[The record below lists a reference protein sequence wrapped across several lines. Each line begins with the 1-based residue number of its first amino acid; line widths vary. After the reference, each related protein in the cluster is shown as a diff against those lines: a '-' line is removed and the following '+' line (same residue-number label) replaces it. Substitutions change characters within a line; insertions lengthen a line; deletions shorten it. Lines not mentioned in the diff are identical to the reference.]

1 MTITR
6 VNSASISGNGTTS
19 ATATIPGGTGILAGD
34 LIIVNAGS
42 QTGHTT
48 NGISV
53 QDAVNATPYT
63 TILETEL
70 GSASTRWQQTFA
82 FLTPVN
88 IADGTVLTCTGYGTA
103 TNTEFSVDIFRGATA
118 TISRAAVGASNVSG
132 TTSAAPA
139 LASAPPAN
147 DLVLTFCM
155 AGSGTLTP
163 AAPFT
168 KGSSGTTGAATAIGY
183 VLAADGSSTYGST
196 WTLGTANTSAAQ
208 TVSFAAAVV
217 AAGSGAAIVIATP
230 WSPAR
235 TSAIITSSFP
245 LGNPAVATPQPIVT
259 TPQFAWTPIPHN
271 YLSASQPL
279 GNPATGT
286 PQPIVVTPPFT
297 WPRPSSPQIQNAPAT
312 PTVTAANTPGP
323 LVVTTPWRIAVQRP
337 LIITNA
343 PIGIPAQPTPKPLVA
358 GPQFQWPQ
366 TYIAAITKAPAE
378 PVLVAAY
385 MPAYVGIDGAATGS
399 SLDNQAAGSSLD
411 GTGTPSGDLDN
422 RTQAG
427 SQDNTTTT
435 SGNLG

>member
-6 VNSASISGNGTTS
+6 VNSASIAGNGTTS

-132 TTSAAPA
+132 TSSAAPA

-196 WTLGTANTSAAQ
+196 WTLGTTNTSAAQ
-208 TVSFAAAVV
+208 TVSFAAA
-217 AAGSGAAIVIATP
+217 IVTAATP
-230 WSPAR
+230 QPLVYAQPWQPAR
-235 TSAIITSSFP
+235 TSAILTSSFP
-245 LGNPAVATPQPIVT
+245 LGNPAVPTPQPIV
-259 TPQFAWTPIPHN
+259 A
-271 YLSASQPL
+271 SAPYPPVRPYPPL
-279 GNPATGT
+279 ISRNPAAPVISTVAT
-286 PQPIVVTPPFT
+286 PQPLVVVPPFT
-297 WPRPSSPQIQNAPAT
+297 WPRPSPPAIVAAPSS
-312 PTVTAANTPGP
+312 TAAPQP
-323 LVVTTPWRIAVQRP
+323 LVVTTPWRVTVQRP
-337 LIITNA
+337 LIVTNA
-343 PIGIPAQPTPKPLVA
+343 PTTIPAQPTPKPIVA
-358 GPQFQWPQ
+358 GPQFVWPAIPGARLYASPQ
-366 TYIAAITKAPAE
+366 IPAVIPTITQDLQLDYHQPTAYWMPGNPSSPWENDDPANPWANGNPDDAWHTEQPVAPTTYGRI
-378 PVLVAAY
+378 
-385 MPAYVGIDGAATGS
+385 G
-399 SLDNQAAGSSLD
+399 
-411 GTGTPSGDLDN
+411 
-422 RTQAG
+422 
-427 SQDNTTTT
+427 
-435 SGNLG
+435 

>member
-1 MTITR
+1 MAITH
-6 VNSASISGNGTTS
+6 VNSASIAGNGTTS

-208 TVSFAAAVV
+208 TVSFAAATV

-235 TSAIITSSFP
+235 TSAILTSSF
-245 LGNPAVATPQPIVT
+245 
-259 TPQFAWTPIPHN
+259 
-271 YLSASQPL
+271 PL

-286 PQPIVVTPPFT
+286 PQPILVTPPFT
-297 WPRPSSPQIQNAPAT
+297 WPRTSSPQIQNAPAT

-323 LVVTTPWRIAVQRP
+323 LIVTTPWRAAVQRP
-337 LIITNA
+337 LITTNS
-343 PIGIPAQPTPKPLVA
+343 PIGVPAQPTPKPLVA
-358 GPQFQWPQ
+358 GPPFQWPQ
-366 TYIAAITKAPAE
+366 TYTAAITKAPPE

-385 MPAYVGIDGAATGS
+385 TPAYVGIDGAAY
-399 SLDNQAAGSSLD
+399 GSSLD
-411 GTGTPSGDLDN
+411 GQATGNSLDNAGTPSGDLDN
-422 RTQAG
+422 RAQAG